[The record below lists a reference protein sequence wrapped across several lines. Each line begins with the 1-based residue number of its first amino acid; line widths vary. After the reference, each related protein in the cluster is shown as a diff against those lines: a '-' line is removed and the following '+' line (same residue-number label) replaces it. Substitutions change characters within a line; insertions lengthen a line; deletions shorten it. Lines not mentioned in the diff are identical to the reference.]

1 MNKHFFKKKSTLSFI
16 EKLRRR
22 NYNIKSRKNISFF
35 YIFERR
41 LLIVLGRL
49 YLTRIS
55 GRDKLRF
62 LIENGFISVD
72 NETVKNPLYLTQHR
86 AIIRVIKT
94 LPIRMSKVPKK
105 LIINNLRWLYYKRAR
120 KAAKKKPWEIVS
132 PRRAWYRPK
141 RRGLNTRQ
149 RKRAPKPVKAKQ
161 RKIIKSGPRLKTKRR
176 KIAGVKESIVKTQK
190 KVVPEKQRLDAQRN
204 MEAKKRGAKKAL
216 EANLMPKETPRK
228 QKNVGKKALE
238 RNVVKNRTVKAR
250 LASVKKN

>member
-62 LIENGFISVD
+62 LIENGYISVD
-72 NETVKNPLYLTQHR
+72 NERVKNPLYLTQHR

-105 LIINNLRWLYYKRAR
+105 LIINNLRWLYYKRSR

-161 RKIIKSGPRLKTKRR
+161 RKT
-176 KIAGVKESIVKTQK
+176 AGVKGLRVKTQK

-204 MEAKKRGAKKAL
+204 MESKKQGAKKAL
-216 EANLMPKETPRK
+216 EANWMFKETPRK
-228 QKNVGKKALE
+228 QKTVGKKVLE
-238 RNVVKNRTVKAR
+238 RNMVKNRPVKTRPAP
-250 LASVKKN
+250 VKKN